1 MQNFLKITNAN
12 MYGKT
17 KCENLAEKITG
28 ERVFDAI
35 NFSSY

>member
-1 MQNFLKITNAN
+1 MQNFLKITKAK

-17 KCENLAEKITG
+17 KCKNFAEKITG

-35 NFSSY
+35 NCSSY